1 MNELATYQHS
11 SLPDTIEDLSRFV
24 LVGREKLTAVRAAI
38 RAIDRV
44 QLAQEVRNQKMEEAR
59 MLSEALLDAEVRLGE
74 MTSAIPRASGR
85 RSDLIGKKPTDT
97 AVDRLPT
104 KEEAIQSFGFT
115 PKQVERFETLAANKD
130 LVEQVKQE
138 ARENDDIPTRTQV
151 LNLAKYR
158 KQQQEQEARQI
169 GEDAQKHKAFI
180 GMVYTVLKFVTN
192 EDELDTLTDAL
203 LRSDCGVLA
212 DDIKDL
218 DTAIGTLQAIKN
230 MLIEKG
236 ANYGKK

>member
-1 MNELATYQHS
+1 MNELTTYQHS
-11 SLPDTIEDLSRFV
+11 GLPDTIEDLSRFV

-74 MTSAIPRASGR
+74 MTKVIPKADADR
-85 RSDLIGKKPTDT
+85 RSEKYQNDSAVGLIK
-97 AVDRLPT
+97 T
-104 KEEAIQSFGFT
+104 KSETIRELGFS

-130 LVEQVKQE
+130 LVEQVKRE

-158 KQQQEQEARQI
+158 KQQQEQEDRQI
-169 GEDAQKHKAFI
+169 GEDAQRHKAFI
-180 GMVYTVLKFVTN
+180 GMVYTVLKFVTD

-230 MLIEKG
+230 MLIKKG

>member
-11 SLPDTIEDLSRFV
+11 GLPDTIEDLSRFV

-38 RAIDRV
+38 RAIDRA
-44 QLAQEVRNQKMEEAR
+44 QLAREVRDQKMEEAQ
-59 MLSEALLDAEVRLGE
+59 MLSEALLDAETRLGD
-74 MTSAIPRASGR
+74 MTKQIPRVSGR
-85 RSDLIGKKPTDT
+85 RSDLLGKRPADT
-97 AVDRLPT
+97 AVDRLQT
-104 KEEAIQSFGFT
+104 KEEAIQNLGLT
-115 PKQVERFETLAANKD
+115 PKQVERFEILADNKD

-138 ARENDDIPTRTQV
+138 ARANDDIPTRTRV
-151 LNLAKYR
+151 INLAKHR
-158 KQQQEQEARQI
+158 KQQQEQEDRQI
-169 GEDAQKHKAFI
+169 GEDAQRHKAFI
-180 GMVYTVLKFVTN
+180 GMVYTVLKFVTD

-230 MLIEKG
+230 MLIKKG